1 MSGWWYR
8 RSRFTRL
15 IVYAVAVILAF
26 VMAASVGAM
35 AALTAGG
42 GLSWPTGERSRPGEP
57 DRTAEQGKT
66 PQRQKADADHP
77 KQEHTHRS
85 QQEEASADQEQT
97 ASQEEQ
103 LPYVSEVGRIQAS
116 SVEAF
121 SDSHMKLLRYD
132 TLTSG
137 DIEEMQANQAALQ
150 GFADRSSDLE
160 APQKYGEQKE
170 AFVSGIEELHQ
181 GGRLA
186 YVLAADPIAASQ
198 ADFDDYDRL
207 ANEAAA
213 DLQQSNEALGKDYE
227 TIAELQGVDTP

>member
-1 MSGWWYR
+1 
-8 RSRFTRL
+8 
-15 IVYAVAVILAF
+15 V
-26 VMAASVGAM
+26 
-35 AALTAGG
+35 
-42 GLSWPTGERSRPGEP
+42 P
-57 DRTAEQGKT
+57 DRTAEHGKT

-85 QQEEASADQEQT
+85 HQEKTSADQEQAT
-97 ASQEEQ
+97 SQEKQ
-103 LPYVSEVGRIQAS
+103 APYVSEVGRIQAS

-150 GFADRSSDLE
+150 GFADRASDLE
-160 APQKYGEQKE
+160 APQKYEEQKE

-198 ADFDDYDRL
+198 ADFDDYDSL

-227 TIAELQGVDTP
+227 TIAGLQGVNTP